1 MWTSANSRGEEDPR
15 NIEAGAA
22 VNPSHDPIIKGGS
35 MATNKRTHKGSSEC
49 ISQIKHFKIQSKED
63 QFQGNFP
70 DKMTEYVNSHF

>member
-1 MWTSANSRGEEDPR
+1 
-15 NIEAGAA
+15 
-22 VNPSHDPIIKGGS
+22 

-49 ISQIKHFKIQSKED
+49 ISQIKHFKVQSKED